1 TKDMI
6 RDTVGQALK
15 EGWSP
20 QKLGKAIRASAGF
33 SATRADTI
41 ARTELAIADVQGTLA
56 GWKESGLVAGK
67 KWLTA
72 PGCCDACH
80 QI

>member
-1 TKDMI
+1 MRVRARDFAADRAAEMVGAVRYGQLVMPNPSPEWTVADATKDMI

-33 SATRADTI
+33 SATRA
-41 ARTELAIADVQGTLA
+41 
-56 GWKESGLVAGK
+56 
-67 KWLTA
+67 
-72 PGCCDACH
+72 
-80 QI
+80 